1 MKVTSVEFEQDVG
14 RFQDAAQQAPVAIS
28 RDGRPHTVLVSA
40 ALFET
45 MLRGRIARKVE
56 DLDEATL
63 AAIAR
68 SEVPSEHAH
77 LDELLKDWTP

>member
-56 DLDEATL
+56 DLDDATL
-63 AAIAR
+63 AAIGR